1 MRRAALSSM
10 TRLWSRLSKRARFGG
25 AAIDTWEKEPLDPND
40 PLVKME
46 KVITTS
52 HLGAATRETVVRCFG
67 VGYDNICGMRRGE
80 EPQPHRLIRQ

>member
-1 MRRAALSSM
+1 ML
-10 TRLWSRLSKRARFGG
+10 
-25 AAIDTWEKEPLDPND
+25 PND

-67 VGYDNICGMRRGE
+67 VGYDNIMRMRRGE
-80 EPQPHRLIRQ
+80 ELRNRIV